1 VSEGAEPARP
11 LSRTKLV
18 AFAIVVDIALL
29 LLLEGAARLFVPAP
43 EASRFG
49 EFSRLAIELGL
60 STLQKAL
67 VPDRTLFWR
76 LRPGLLPTIVEG
88 RVGPSDPIRFTLS
101 TTPDGFRSPAPG
113 RPPSVVC
120 LGDSCT
126 FGLGVND
133 AETFP
138 AQLGGS
144 TGEAVLN
151 AGVPGYTAFQGRR
164 LLDAHLEEWRAK
176 AIVIQFGW
184 NDSASWDGRSDA
196 EHAALLSREPGLLF
210 RSRFVQFLASLL
222 PERRGPP
229 AHGSAPSGR
238 PRLTPEEFAG
248 ELRGIVRLSRSAG
261 ALPVLVVWP
270 ARYHLQG
277 IRIPP
282 HTDVIRTVAAA
293 EGAPLVDLFTVFPR
307 EGGIALYADAVHTN
321 AAGNRAVAAA
331 VATALHG
338 GLRENIPGSS
348 SASASG
354 RGASPPP
361 SGTRSPPS
369 SSSSGS

>member
-1 VSEGAEPARP
+1 MSEGFVPPRAP
-11 LSRTKLV
+11 SRSAILAFTLLGGV
-18 AFAIVVDIALL
+18 ALF
-29 LLLEGAARLFVPAP
+29 LLLEGAVRLLLPAP
-43 EASRFG
+43 DSTRFG
-49 EFSRLAIELGL
+49 ELGRLVIDLGL
-60 STLQKAL
+60 PSLQKAL
-67 VPDRTLFWR
+67 VPDRSLFWR

-113 RPPSVVC
+113 GPPSVVC

-126 FGLGVND
+126 FGLGVDD

-144 TGEAVLN
+144 TGTAVLN

-164 LLDAHLEEWRAK
+164 LLESRLAEWSPK
-176 AIVIQFGW
+176 AIVVQFGW
-184 NDSASWDGRSDA
+184 NDALVWDGRSDA
-196 EHAALLSREPGLLF
+196 EHAALIAKEPAGPLHLRLVQLL
-210 RSRFVQFLASLL
+210 VTLL
-222 PERRGPP
+222 PAIPGRSEK
-229 AHGSAPSGR
+229 AAGR
-238 PRLTPEEFAG
+238 PRLMPEEFAG
-248 ELRGIVRLSRSAG
+248 ELRDIVRLSRSAG
-261 ALPVLVVWP
+261 ALPVLVLWP

-282 HTDVIRTVAAA
+282 HADVIRKVAAA
-293 EGAPLVDLFTVFPR
+293 EGAPLVDLFTIFSR
-307 EGGIALYADAVHTN
+307 EGSAALYADAVHAS
-321 AAGNRAVAAA
+321 AAGNRVVAAA

-338 GLRENIPGSS
+338 SLRENTPGSS

-369 SSSSGS
+369 SSSSGN